1 MDCLRICD
9 GVMKE
14 NNSMKVKI
22 VDLKEY
28 SSKEVGLLVQV
39 VLIEEMVIF
48 AIINLL
54 TNVLM
59 PAFYA
64 VLAMLMFIMAYN
76 NKKIFKKKNMTF
88 IYMALGIFIII
99 STLVEYVF

>member
-1 MDCLRICD
+1 
-9 GVMKE
+9 MKE

-39 VLIEEMVIF
+39 VLIEQLIIF
-48 AIINLL
+48 AIMNLI
-54 TNVLM
+54 TDVLM

-64 VLAMLMFIMAYN
+64 ILVMLMFTMAYN

-88 IYMALGIFIII
+88 IYIALGIFIII